1 MSNLNLSGCNQ
12 STVCLLGIGKHLDRK
27 VILPFL
33 SARTHI
39 SQWNK
44 YVCQGSGPSWQSPG
58 AQEGTVANI
67 DMGPPLGVGAGV
79 LGAPRALGALDLSL
93 VCRSRSPLPER
104 AHALP
109 LGKACGHR
117 DRPSTLLCCEGK
129 RERLIKVSKRGEEA
143 MEEEQGGRRSRG
155 ERWQGGLSPA
165 CQGAHPTPKGGC
177 ARRGRLRCLFP
188 ASLQLEPAP
197 GSGAG
202 ARV

>member
-1 MSNLNLSGCNQ
+1 MAIFLKQAQSPKLLVITHSKCFLVSNLNLSGCNQ

-79 LGAPRALGALDLSL
+79 LGVPRGYEPWTCLLSTVPAPHSQNGHTHCPLRAQRQALDPP
-93 VCRSRSPLPER
+93 PL
-104 AHALP
+104 
-109 LGKACGHR
+109 
-117 DRPSTLLCCEGK
+117 
-129 RERLIKVSKRGEEA
+129 
-143 MEEEQGGRRSRG
+143 
-155 ERWQGGLSPA
+155 
-165 CQGAHPTPKGGC
+165 
-177 ARRGRLRCLFP
+177 
-188 ASLQLEPAP
+188 
-197 GSGAG
+197 
-202 ARV
+202 